1 MLLRTLFLL
10 AGLGLTLPALANVVS
25 TDPKAVALIKQA
37 RIAEQEGKVNEA
49 LKLYRSAAEADGTA
63 SSALSAIAILFQGA
77 STQADAKNV
86 ATYREQAEGH
96 AQAALKIDARDP
108 VAMEVLRRLA
118 DDSAAPERRT
128 TPAVAQ
134 AIAEGEVLFHEKKY
148 AQALLKYE
156 AAARLDPADSEPVLL
171 IGDCYF
177 MQNDMVHAEE
187 KFRQVVTMDPLS
199 GSGWRF
205 LFDALIKQGK
215 FQDAWAAAVSGV
227 AAMPSAKPSWD
238 RVRHMAD
245 LGGDQMRVFEW
256 APKGYGSYKDKKI
269 VVAPDMPADERMA
282 WMAYAMSEIYN
293 QDPAQKLSPFG
304 ARLATWEKTAQIIIE
319 TGKADQIQDP
329 GLRDIIR
336 FHKAGQLK
344 AAVFALSYKE
354 AYRAEFEA
362 WKKAEPDGL
371 KRFIDTF
378 HVGL

>member
-10 AGLGLTLPALANVVS
+10 AGLGLTLPALAEVVS
-25 TDPKAVALIKQA
+25 TDPKTVALINQA
-37 RIAEQEGKVNEA
+37 RIAEQEGKVNDA
-49 LKLYRSAAEADGTA
+49 LKLYRSAAEADGSA
-63 SSALSAIAILFQGA
+63 SSALSAIAMLFQRA
-77 STQADAKNV
+77 STQTAPDKV
-86 ATYREQAEGH
+86 ATYREQAAAH

-118 DDSAAPERRT
+118 DESPIPERRT
-128 TPAVAQ
+128 TPALAK
-134 AIAEGEVLFHEKKY
+134 AIAEGEALFHERKY

-156 AAARLDPADSEPVLL
+156 AAAALDPADPEPVLL

-227 AAMPSAKPSWD
+227 AAMPSAKPSWE
-238 RVRHMAD
+238 RVRHMVD
-245 LGGDQMRVFEW
+245 LGGDQMRVFAW
-256 APKGYGSYKDKKI
+256 APKGSGSYKDKKI
-269 VVAPDMPADERMA
+269 VITPDLPGDEHMA
-282 WMAYAMSEIYN
+282 WLAYAMSEVYN
-293 QDPAQKLSPFG
+293 QDPAHKLSPFG
-304 ARLATWEKTAQIIIE
+304 AKLATWEKTAQIIIE
-319 TGKADQIQDP
+319 TGKADKIEDP
-329 GLRDIIR
+329 GLRDIIA
-336 FHKAGQLK
+336 FHQAGQLK

-362 WKKAEPDGL
+362 WKKANPDGL